1 LSSNYLGPKCRGKE
15 ATLVR
20 KEMKDVGIKKGAG
33 CSWVTVKKKVHIF
46 QAKDTSQEKNS
57 EIQAMLVKPR
67 RQGHKCRQLVKRK

>member
-1 LSSNYLGPKCRGKE
+1 M
-15 ATLVR
+15 R
-20 KEMKDVGIKKGAG
+20 KELKDVGIKKGAG

>member
-1 LSSNYLGPKCRGKE
+1 M
-15 ATLVR
+15 R
-20 KEMKDVGIKKGAG
+20 KELKDVGIKKGAG

-67 RQGHKCRQLVKRK
+67 T